1 MKDVTNPP
9 SLRAL
14 FHGPRGGLLAALLL
28 TEFAAGVSGLS
39 YAAVL
44 PVAAAELD
52 GVALYGPAVTISGV
66 VGIAVM
72 PAGAYLYGR
81 LGPQAQLWLSTAVF
95 LLGVTTTVMA
105 VSMTM
110 LIAGLAIRGL
120 AAGLLA
126 GLGLGVLSG
135 LYEDPKDRERAF
147 GLFALMWV
155 VPSLIGPLVNS
166 AILLSVGW
174 RPAMAWPAILL
185 LIGRALV
192 SRSLRRA
199 VLDRPDAPPV
209 LSGMPWFLV
218 IATGLVVAQV
228 TIVVGSPLVLAIALV
243 AVTGVL
249 MGAFQKAVAS
259 TTPARPRAQS
269 GGWALALTC
278 AGYFGIGAIVPLI
291 AVVIIDP
298 SGVLAAVLVALG
310 PLAWAL
316 LSAGGVGPRL
326 STTSARII
334 AAAGFPVAA
343 GLAAAGALRAEEGA
357 WGAMLLG
364 AAVLVA
370 GAAMGVIYP
379 KIMTLAFVGFREGSG
394 ITRAHGGVVLSL
406 SEDVGTAVGATVL
419 AGLGGVL
426 VTIGAEAVALLLGAV
441 ALGLGALWAMS
452 SRGAL
457 WEADGAPGEAA
468 AGDRTQ

>member
-1 MKDVTNPP
+1 M
-9 SLRAL
+9 
-14 FHGPRGGLLAALLL
+14 
-28 TEFAAGVSGLS
+28 
-39 YAAVL
+39 
-44 PVAAAELD
+44 
-52 GVALYGPAVTISGV
+52 
-66 VGIAVM
+66 M

-81 LGPQAQLWLSTAVF
+81 LGPQTQLWLSTAVF
-95 LLGVTTTVMA
+95 LVGVTTTVTA

-135 LYEDPKDRERAF
+135 IYEEPVDRERAF

-155 VPSLIGPLVNS
+155 VPSLIGPLINS

-192 SRSLRRA
+192 SRSLRRV

-209 LSGMPWFLV
+209 LAGMPWFLV
-218 IATGLVVAQV
+218 IAAGLVVAQV
-228 TIVVGSPLVLAIALV
+228 TVVVGSPLVLAAALV
-243 AVTGVL
+243 AVAAVL
-249 MGAFQKAVAS
+249 VVAFRRAVSS
-259 TTPARPRAQS
+259 TTPARRRTQS

-278 AGYFGIGAIVPLI
+278 AGYFGVGAIVPLI

-298 SGVLAAVLVALG
+298 SGVLAAALVALG

-316 LSAGGVGPRL
+316 LSAGRVGPRL
-326 STTSARII
+326 STSSARII
-334 AAAGFPVAA
+334 AAAGFPLAA
-343 GLAAAGALRAEEGA
+343 GLAAAGALQAEEGVA
-357 WGAMLLG
+357 GAVLLG

-379 KIMTLAFVGFREGSG
+379 RIMTLAFVGFRESSS

-426 VTIGAEAVALLLGAV
+426 VTTGAEAVAILLGAV
-441 ALGLGALWAMS
+441 ALGLGAFWAMS
-452 SRGAL
+452 SRGAV
-457 WEADGAPGEAA
+457 WEADDAPGEATVR
-468 AGDRTQ
+468 DRTQ